1 MKELGRYL
9 KRNPIGVAA
18 PLLLISSTIAGD
30 LNFPGFVGF
39 ALGAIGVVALFVH
52 FFSAVAPWFSK
63 RISYGEALANAL
75 GPVMLVWVVAVL
87 LRAGVLGI
95 LGKPL

>member
-1 MKELGRYL
+1 MKDLSRFL
-9 KRNPIGVAA
+9 KQNSIGVAA
-18 PLLLISSTIAGD
+18 PLLLISSLIAGD

-39 ALGAIGVVALFVH
+39 ALRALGVVALFIH
-52 FFSAVAPWFSK
+52 FFTAVGPWFSK
-63 RISYGEALANAL
+63 RISYGEALVRGI

-87 LRAGVLGI
+87 LRGIILGI